1 MSRLLTSLL
10 AGLVVLAF
18 TATAF
23 AGIPDATLSTVSTDD
38 DCVFYCPL
46 GDGET
51 ATLTVTARN
60 AAGDPLPGIQAAD
73 IHFNLGGAPGIVTA
87 IDSETQADGTFD
99 ASFDLTAGDCDAF
112 TITIT
117 IYTTTMIQTLNMR
130 ARDVDMN
137 HSGCVDGTDGASFG
151 LEWNT
156 TGPCADFNCSNLVD
170 GTDGA
175 IFGLHWAHNC
185 P

>member
-1 MSRLLTSLL
+1 MSRLLTSLVT
-10 AGLVVLAF
+10 GLVMLAM
-18 TATAF
+18 ASTAF
-23 AGIPDATLSTVSTDD
+23 AGIPDPDLSTVTIDD
-38 DCVFYCPL
+38 DCLFYCPL

-51 ATLTVTARN
+51 GVITVTARN

-73 IHFNLGGAPGIVTA
+73 IHFNLGGAPATVTA
-87 IDSETQADGTFD
+87 IDTETAADGTFD
-99 ASFDLTAGDCDAF
+99 ASYDMTAGDCA
-112 TITIT
+112 TYTVTVT
-117 IYTTTMIQTLNMR
+117 IYTVTLTNTLDVR
-130 ARDVDMN
+130 LRDVDMN
-137 HSGCVDGTDGASFG
+137 HSGCVDGTDGAAFG

-156 TGPCADFNCSNLVD
+156 AGPCADFNCSNLVD

>member
-1 MSRLLTSLL
+1 MSRSLTSLL
-10 AGLVVLAF
+10 AGLVVLAMAS
-18 TATAF
+18 TSF
-23 AGIPDATLSTVSTDD
+23 AGIPDATLSTVSSND

-60 AAGDPLPGIQAAD
+60 AAGDPLPGVQAAD
-73 IHFNLGGAPGIVTA
+73 IHFNLGGAPATVTP
-87 IDSETQADGTFD
+87 IDTETAADGTFD
-99 ASFDLTAGDCDAF
+99 ASFDLSAGACDSY

-117 IYTTTMIQTLNMR
+117 LYTVTLIQTVNMR
-130 ARDVDMN
+130 VRDVDMN
-137 HSGCVDGTDGASFG
+137 HSGCVDGTDGAMFG
-151 LEWNT
+151 LEWASA
-156 TGPCADFNCSNLVD
+156 GPCADFNCSGVVD

>member
-1 MSRLLTSLL
+1 ML
-10 AGLVVLAF
+10 AMAS
-18 TATAF
+18 TAF
-23 AGIPDATLSTVSTDD
+23 AGIPDPDLSTVTIDD
-38 DCVFYCPL
+38 DCLFYCPL

-51 ATLTVTARN
+51 GVITVTARN

-73 IHFNLGGAPGIVTA
+73 IHFNLGGAPATVTA
-87 IDSETQADGTFD
+87 IDTETAADGTFD
-99 ASFDLTAGDCDAF
+99 ASYDMTAGDCA
-112 TITIT
+112 TYTVTVT
-117 IYTTTMIQTLNMR
+117 IYTVTLTNTLDVR
-130 ARDVDMN
+130 LRDVDMN
-137 HSGCVDGTDGASFG
+137 HSGCVDGTDGAAFG

-156 TGPCADFNCSNLVD
+156 AGPCADFNCSNLVD

>member
-1 MSRLLTSLL
+1 ML
-10 AGLVVLAF
+10 AMAS
-18 TATAF
+18 TAF
-23 AGIPDATLSTVSTDD
+23 AGIPDPDLSTVTSDD
-38 DCVFYCPL
+38 DCLFYCPL
-46 GDGET
+46 GDGESGVI
-51 ATLTVTARN
+51 TVTARN

-73 IHFNLGGAPGIVTA
+73 IHFNVGGAPAAVTA
-87 IDSETQADGTFD
+87 IDTETAADGTFD
-99 ASFDLTAGDCDAF
+99 ASYDFTSGDCATF
-112 TITIT
+112 TLTVT
-117 IYTTTMIQTLNMR
+117 IYTVTLTQTLDVR
-130 ARDVDMN
+130 LRDVDMN

-156 TGPCADFNCSNLVD
+156 AGPCADFNCSNLVD